1 MSDTIKQYKK
11 GSILLSPGEVCRYAY
26 EVQQGC
32 LKSYVLDAQ
41 GREHILH
48 FAPEGWTISDLESYL
63 EEKPGQI
70 YIETLED
77 CTIKL
82 ISRLDWD
89 TRLSGSEEQLR
100 EMNRRFQRSVIA
112 ANRRILNL
120 LGSSAE
126 DRYRDFIATYPTLLQ
141 RLPLKLIAAYLGIT
155 PEFLS
160 RIRRRLKEG
169 EGT

>member
-48 FAPEGWTISDLESYL
+48 FAPEGWFISDLESFQQ
-63 EEKPGQI
+63 ETPAQI
-70 YIETLED
+70 YIEVLED
-77 CTIKL
+77 CALKP
-82 ISRLDWD
+82 ISRQDWEQMLHGD
-89 TRLSGSEEQLR
+89 REELI
-100 EMNRRFQRSVIA
+100 EMNRRFQRNIIS
-112 ANRRILNL
+112 ANRRILHL
-120 LGSSAE
+120 LSSTAE

-160 RIRRRLKEG
+160 RIRRRLKAG
-169 EGT
+169 